1 MDLTPYVESLRQE
14 LLAAA
19 EPGEAAALAQR
30 LALSVAPA
38 TRLTMLDVLAAA
50 MDEITR
56 EMVPGSVEVRLR
68 GRDPVFVVT
77 RPDVADEETAE
88 EPILEQEALAPA
100 PNGKDG
106 AVSRINFRPPEQLKQ
121 RIEAAASQ
129 EGLSTNAWLVR
140 VVGAALVGDQGIR
153 RGRKNGHF
161 RGWVG

>member
-14 LLAAA
+14 LLASA

-30 LALSVAPA
+30 LASSVASA

-50 MDEITR
+50 MDEVTIQ
-56 EMVPGSVEVRLR
+56 MAPGSVEVRLR

-77 RPDVADEETAE
+77 RPDIADEETAE
-88 EPILEQEALAPA
+88 EPIPEQEALAPA
-100 PNGKDG
+100 PSGKDG

-140 VVGAALVGDQGIR
+140 VVSSALAGDQRTR
-153 RGRKNGHF
+153 RGRRNQHF
-161 RGWVG
+161 TGWVG

>member
-14 LLAAA
+14 LIAAA

-30 LALSVAPA
+30 LSSSVASA

-50 MDEITR
+50 MDEITE
-56 EMVPGSVEVRLR
+56 EMAPGSVEVRLR

-77 RPDVADEETAE
+77 RPDATEEEAADEPA
-88 EPILEQEALAPA
+88 LEQDTFVRAP
-100 PNGKDG
+100 GRDG

-121 RIEAAASQ
+121 RIEAAARH

-140 VVGAALVGDQGIR
+140 VAGAALTGDQRIR
-153 RGRKNGHF
+153 HGRGNGHF
-161 RGWVG
+161 VGWVG